1 MATLPQAADYGPRV
15 KLVSNRIDRPG
26 AGENAV
32 AEALERAAG
41 TFVNMAI
48 EHKQKDD
55 ALSYSNAKNEY
66 LIASI
71 EEQDKLAD
79 DQDFATQTERYNVAM
94 KGHYERLFPT
104 VRSKRDRAL
113 FDAEARL
120 MDARG
125 NVDVGNNARTKE
137 IDWNLGQFAKNATA
151 AQGIILAAPNSQ
163 TAQDAMFGVLEQG
176 AAIRERGYWSE
187 EEYQAT
193 MQKFVTTTAERRLI
207 AMDGEEREI
216 LLERSIVMAK
226 TRGKPITRDQIQAG
240 EGSGS
245 IADFIPLD
253 VRVKMLEETRKAN
266 KHDATWTEAY
276 KIMDEIHAEFTDVVN
291 IDREF
296 RERSRGLDSDVRS
309 ALRELVR
316 QDRQDKT
323 TIKGVVSDKIMMS
336 AGELFRDDGW
346 TYDQIPSTE
355 LAQLSPAQD
364 AALQAYS
371 RMIQD
376 NKGYAS
382 STRWVDDPKVEGEKS
397 YAYWRSLSEEEK
409 ERENLQSPMW
419 FTATT
424 QRMHKDLV
432 DEQQRYIDKV
442 PTIQN
447 LPGGMTNVQMVTSAL
462 VRAGH
467 ITQTGRDIDDSEA
480 YQQLMYE
487 FDRATQ
493 AEMQKTGL
501 PLSNTERN
509 RILGEIMAPRAFTD
523 HYGWWFGEGWPETDK
538 QEKIPIAAMSVS
550 QRASA
555 RLDWADAEKDQ
566 SRESSAGI
574 GSTYAKDLRLMV
586 KRMIETGDLSGQ
598 PSADQYERAYFAL
611 KYGYR
616 FGWDVEYTKRRLMG
630 DE

>member
-1 MATLPQAADYGPRV
+1 MATLPQASDYGARV
-15 KLVSNRIDRPG
+15 QLRSNRIDVPG
-26 AGENAV
+26 PGEMAV
-32 AEALERAAG
+32 ADALSRAAA
-41 TFVNMAI
+41 TFTNMAI

-71 EEQDKLAD
+71 EEQDKLQD
-79 DQDFATQTERYNVAM
+79 DQDFATHGERYTTAM

-104 VRSKRDRAL
+104 VRSTRDRQL

-125 NVDVGNNARTKE
+125 NVVVGDNARGKE
-137 IDWNLGQFAKNATA
+137 IDWNLGKFAENATA

-163 TAQDAMFGVLEQG
+163 QAQDATFGVLEQG
-176 AAIRERGYWSE
+176 AAIRARGYWTE

-193 MQKFVTTTAERRLI
+193 MQKFVTTTSERRLMT
-207 AMDGEEREI
+207 MDPAEREI

-226 TRGKPITRDQIQAG
+226 TRGTPITREQIAAG

-253 VRVKMLEETRKAN
+253 VRVQMLEETRKAN

-276 KIMDEIHAEFTDVVN
+276 AIMDEITAEFTDPTN
-291 IDREF
+291 IDREI
-296 RERSRGLDSDVRS
+296 RERSRGLDADVRS
-309 ALRELVR
+309 ALHDLGQR
-316 QDRQDKT
+316 DRSSKSAVKQAVADN
-323 TIKGVVSDKIMMS
+323 IMRS
-336 AGELFRDDGW
+336 SGELFRDEGW
-346 TYDQIPSTE
+346 TYDRIPSTE
-355 LAQLSPAQD
+355 LSKLSPAQD
-364 AALQAYS
+364 KALRDYS
-371 RMIQD
+371 ELIQD
-376 NKGYAS
+376 GKHYAS
-382 STRWVDDPKVEGEKS
+382 STRWIDDENMEGEKS
-397 YAYWRSLSEEEK
+397 YAYWRSLSEEQK
-409 ERENLQSPMW
+409 ETEDLQSPEW

-432 DEQQRYIDKV
+432 DEQQRYIDNK
-442 PTIQN
+442 PTIKA

-480 YQQLMYE
+480 YQQLMWE

-493 AEMQKTGL
+493 AAQDEKGAALT
-501 PLSNTERN
+501 NNERD

-538 QEKIPIAAMSVS
+538 EEAIPIAALSVT
-550 QRASA
+550 QRQNA
-555 RLDWADAEKDQ
+555 RLNWKEADTEQ
-566 SRESSAGI
+566 SRLSSAGI
-574 GSTYAKDLRLMV
+574 ASTYRKDLELMAKRLGV
-586 KRMIETGDLSGQ
+586 EPTT
-598 PSADQYERAYFAL
+598 DQYERAYFAL

-616 FGWDVEYTKRRLMG
+616 YGWTSAHVEARLKG